1 MSPRAAACRSSAAE
15 RRIPPGGPRWVE
27 ARFGWTIRAGPGN
40 EGSLSSRRDGPRLI
54 DCRVTGRLLRDAALV
69 GAVLGLAIQ
78 PARASDPAPT
88 AVAEPAPTVVVIGD
102 RTTTVAVQVEPTPRA
117 PWPYPE
123 RGLLVYPEGPGEG
136 KDRWA
141 VGGVWQIAPMFKA
154 DYRRGL
160 GAGFSLDARLQTIVL
175 YNQLGAGAQWAARV
189 GPFSL
194 GVMAHVDAF
203 FGVLGKA
210 FVATTQF
217 DATGWGI
224 LLDPGVKAGLQV
236 AQDAWLTLQV
246 EAYLSLY
253 QASNLGGLVISPK
266 SALYE
271 GLGAT
276 LVVEHAVG
284 KGVVYYGAS
293 LYQTRANYPLWFN
306 VDFSP
311 RMIGYLGV
319 QAGYEF

>member
-1 MSPRAAACRSSAAE
+1 LSDGGKRRRLGAAAALA
-15 RRIPPGGPRWVE
+15 
-27 ARFGWTIRAGPGN
+27 
-40 EGSLSSRRDGPRLI
+40 
-54 DCRVTGRLLRDAALV
+54 AAL
-69 GAVLGLAIQ
+69 LGLGGAQ
-78 PARASDPAPT
+78 ARASDPAPPG
-88 AVAEPAPTVVVIGD
+88 AAEPAPTVVVAGD
-102 RTTTVAVQVEPTPRA
+102 RTTTVVVQVEPA
-117 PWPYPE
+117 PPVPWGYPE

-141 VGGVWQIAPMFKA
+141 VGGLWQIAPMFTA

-160 GAGFSLDARLQTIVL
+160 GSGFSVDARLETIVL
-175 YNQLGAGAQWAARV
+175 YNQLGVGAQWAARV

-236 AQDAWLTLQV
+236 ARDAWLTLQV

-253 QASNLGGLVISPK
+253 QSSNLGGLVISPK